1 MVGTEAAHGWGT
13 GWGGGCWQVTLVLI
27 CVSLFQEDSHLGLKH
42 FELTPPPGSA
52 EQLAAV
58 PGGHPRVL
66 GDPLQEVPIHV
77 SVIVG
82 VILLTLLLPEA
93 FPWKE

>member
-1 MVGTEAAHGWGT
+1 MQEGGCVEHRSSLWEGWGQAT
-13 GWGGGCWQVTLVLI
+13 FLPISGSESQG
-27 CVSLFQEDSHLGLKH
+27 DSHLGLEH

-58 PGGHPRVL
+58 PGGHPGVL
-66 GDPLQEVPIHV
+66 GDPLQEIPIHV

-82 VILLTLLLPEA
+82 IILLTLLFPEA
-93 FPWKE
+93 FP

>member
-1 MVGTEAAHGWGT
+1 MVV
-13 GWGGGCWQVTLVLI
+13 GGQVAFLPVCGSEL
-27 CVSLFQEDSHLGLKH
+27 QKDSHLGLEH

-58 PGGHPRVL
+58 PGGHSRVL

-82 VILLTLLLPEA
+82 IIFLTLLLPEA
-93 FPWKE
+93 LP